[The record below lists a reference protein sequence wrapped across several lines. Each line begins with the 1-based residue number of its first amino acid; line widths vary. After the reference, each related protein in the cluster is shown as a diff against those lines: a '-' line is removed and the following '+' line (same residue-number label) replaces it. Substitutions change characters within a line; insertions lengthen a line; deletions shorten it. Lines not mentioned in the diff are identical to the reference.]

1 MLLEY
6 TRRFFMAALLLLS
19 LAVRAQSVTFPEAT
33 VGAIQGSGGAGGLG
47 GATYTIPIQVPEG
60 LGGMQPSLAVGYNSQ
75 GGNGLLGWCWD
86 LQGISSITR
95 IGTTLYHDGAM
106 SGVDFD
112 DDRFA
117 LDGQRLIC
125 VSGTYGANGAEYRT
139 ETDAMAKIVSYTC
152 DTTCGPTWFKVWL
165 PNGNIAYYGN
175 TQDSR
180 IGLQQHHDVCLWL
193 LNRVEDRNGNY
204 MEYYYVRGGAN
215 YWLDRVR
222 YGGNTEANIPYCYT
236 LKCHYSKRDDKEVS
250 FIGDNTLDQKYRL
263 DSIRVM
269 RGDNVLH
276 KYGFE
281 YHAPNLSNGYYYT
294 RLNQINFSCGGESY
308 NPTVVQ
314 WATNDYGSYGSAQ
327 CHSISVTGGSA
338 SDFNGKI
345 KFTGDLN
352 GDGYTDVI
360 VYEPN
365 LNGHKAAVIYLN
377 KGLSSSGSVC
387 FSKLSSTI
395 SLESDIDWIHTPD
408 INGDGLDDILLVN
421 FDKHFFGSDELS
433 LSAYLSSVGQDGS
446 YIFTSV
452 QQGFGEFPI
461 KRRYKDRVL
470 IGDFLGEG
478 RQSILLQEAVDGPD
492 VSRMVYVTYSNGM
505 LLSTQLPQDM
515 TLDADRLFTSDFN
528 GDGISEIYFMN
539 RNTPSTG
546 LLRMRRSGSTY
557 SYETVNSNM
566 LSAWHQVFPGDFN
579 GDGKPDLLSYVEDS
593 DHNPYW
599 SLNYFKE
606 SSLKW
611 PTIHFSEETLDIGS
625 PETHSYSLTDFD
637 NPDYKFITVG
647 DFNGD
652 GKADVAFRSAANY
665 MKFLYSPVHEENDK
679 WVFASTQTVSLDDI
693 GMTGVSNQTICT
705 GNFLGRENLSVF
717 SASTVY
723 SLNPVS
729 NRYAV
734 TAVTDGMGNRTA
746 FEYDYLMPK
755 PTGATD
761 SDFYTRSPQT
771 SDEQASHMFTI
782 SLPMK
787 GMKKM
792 TCLNTLSESPVTEV
806 RYRYSNALVHKQGR
820 GFLGFK
826 STTTENWI
834 ASEKRQTVER
844 HSETL
849 FTVPCL
855 ALRTENVKI
864 RNGSTVSTTENENRM
879 LVKRNPSSGVM
890 YKTFVPVVWKQ
901 TSLNYDLNNPQLL
914 LSKTI
919 TQSEYNDTVVHV
931 LHGTV
936 VLNIHAY
943 DLLKQT
949 TVHQGV
955 DSCASVTSASQCEF
969 QTITQTS
976 YVNESQS
983 DIQNWVV
990 NRPYS
995 VLTTVRRLGGYSD
1008 VKSLAVSRY
1017 TSTGN
1022 PFLTTVVESY
1032 PGGVES
1038 SQDSLATI
1046 EDRVYSATGSL
1057 TLRSVGDVMGRL
1069 PVRRWSY
1076 DYSGDGRFL
1085 VREVNPAGDTTS
1097 YSYNQNY
1104 CYVTSETDP
1113 NGLVTTHTRTPLGCS
1128 FTTTY
1133 PDGRVT
1139 HGETMAGVA
1148 DEYIPSDTYYIEWST
1163 TTGSG
1168 MNKAYY
1174 NAAGQKLRT
1183 LTEGMDGEAI
1193 LKDYVYNDKGLLAGE
1208 SLPYFYGDEPAGW
1221 NYYRYDDYGRHII
1234 TEHPDEMAEVTS
1246 YQGFTT
1252 WHVRYLDDPDDPP
1265 STATTVNAA
1274 GWVVKSVDEERN
1286 EVRYDHYAD
1295 GKLKTTQLGND
1306 SGTAVSVGYD
1316 AAGNRTTLTDPN
1328 YGTVKSVYDAYGQL
1342 TLTVS
1347 PKGDTTTYQYDI
1359 LGRMVKR
1366 YERNHSNNSVDS
1378 TSWLY
1383 SNHPGTRGLL
1393 TNLDYN
1399 GKEQTF
1405 WYIYDNL
1412 CRVTTVA
1419 EMRKSE
1425 YYFTNYNYDNASR
1438 VSSITYPTGFTL
1450 KREYTATGHLQYI
1463 SDQNNNLLWET
1474 LGKNAMGQ
1482 ITRCQTGDGIT
1493 TERRYD
1499 PLTGR
1504 LIGVLSYNLTDT
1516 IQNLS
1521 YVYDKNANLASRMD
1535 RIRLMEERFTYD
1547 LLDRLTGVVEGL
1559 DTTGVFAY
1567 DAYGRMTSKY
1577 LHGEMVFDSTAYWA
1591 SGRPHALKTARM
1603 YSYQPDMETRYTSFD
1618 KLQRIQMGN
1627 TSLSYQYGYE
1637 HQRLRMDE
1645 MVGNDTVR
1653 TKVYAGN
1660 CEFVT
1665 EDNGAYSTSYS
1676 LTYLSG
1682 PLGVFAVRDT
1692 RMQPESRRMYYVHPD
1707 HLGSWT
1713 TLTAWN
1719 GNVVQ
1724 DVWFDP
1730 WGTAHN
1736 ITPGGEPSPVFS
1748 LLFDRGFTG
1757 HEHMMLFGLI
1767 NMNGRVYDPVTSSFL
1782 SVDNYVQDPSYTQN
1796 FNRYTYCLNNPLKY
1810 TDPDGELFWIIPN
1823 ISWSIEGGLNFGLT
1837 FAVGLPGL
1845 WSAQAS
1851 LGYSVGSQ
1859 SVYGSAGVTFA
1870 GVTGYVSAGY
1880 SFKNEQVS
1888 ASVGV
1893 TAGLSPYCGV
1903 PVSTNFLT
1911 VGASCDYS
1919 YSKTAGSNFSF
1930 SGQLS
1935 VCYYNSSAKGWNYNL
1950 SISAMVFPE
1959 QTTNLFRGQG
1969 FRSNNKVLQRF
1980 VANNQ
1985 YQQALDYFGFEGEY
1999 RPNKAKGAE
2008 YVEGEDYFG
2017 STHPTT
2023 GDISFGNLAFDSYDI
2038 LRGTYE
2044 KEKFTRTRV
2053 LNGTPL
2059 ETTDLENIKYFPE
2072 EALGFRHAFY
2082 YNGLYPYTSIDCLGQ
2097 ANAYWMS
2104 VYGSEIRS
2112 PRYYDFIFKIPRK
2125 W

>member
-1 MLLEY
+1 
-6 TRRFFMAALLLLS
+6 
-19 LAVRAQSVTFPEAT
+19 
-33 VGAIQGSGGAGGLG
+33 
-47 GATYTIPIQVPEG
+47 
-60 LGGMQPSLAVGYNSQ
+60 
-75 GGNGLLGWCWD
+75 
-86 LQGISSITR
+86 
-95 IGTTLYHDGAM
+95 M

-152 DTTCGPTWFKVWL
+152 DTTCGPAWFKVWL

-890 YKTFVPVVWKQ
+890 SKTFVPVVWKQ

-1359 LGRMVKR
+1359 LARMVKR

-1660 CEFVT
+1660 W
-1665 EDNGAYSTSYS
+1665 
-1676 LTYLSG
+1676 
-1682 PLGVFAVRDT
+1682 
-1692 RMQPESRRMYYVHPD
+1692 MYYVHPD

-1959 QTTNLFRGQG
+1959 HTTNLFRGQG